1 MSELPVVDHRAG
13 VSVRARVVYAAARLM
28 LRPLL
33 TYWPLNPIGMY
44 PLPLVDAAAQLLPT
58 PRGTEFERV
67 EFDGFRGEWARA
79 EGVAEDGAVL
89 YFHGGGFVACG
100 LATHRHAVAKISAA
114 CGLPV
119 LSVAYRQLPVVPVAG
134 SLLDCLTA
142 YSGLLD
148 SGLDPS
154 RIVFAGDS
162 AGGHLAFATA
172 LTASAEG
179 LPRPAGI
186 VALSPWL
193 DFDPTAKLAHPNAT
207 RDAYAP
213 VSRLPLLA
221 KLCVGSAADEVP
233 DPLSSPVNRDLAGLP
248 PVLLMAAEDEMLRCD
263 AELMAQRLA
272 AAGVACTLQIWAGQ
286 VHAFPVLGDLLPES
300 RAAIHEIGMF
310 IRSATA
316 SAAALPTVV
325 DSLELSAL
333 AG

>member
-1 MSELPVVDHRAG
+1 MSELPVVDHRVG
-13 VSVRARVVYAAARLM
+13 VSVRARLVYAAARLM
-28 LRPLL
+28 LRPLM
-33 TYWPLNPIGMY
+33 TYWPLNPIGLC
-44 PLPLVDAAAQLLPT
+44 PLPLVDVAAQLLPT
-58 PRGTEFERV
+58 PRDTEFERAD
-67 EFDGFRGEWARA
+67 FDGFRGEWARA
-79 EGVAEDGAVL
+79 EGVALDGAVL
-89 YFHGGGFVACG
+89 YFHGGAFIACG

-119 LSVAYRQLPVVPVAG
+119 LSVAYRQLPAVSVAG
-134 SLLDCLTA
+134 SLADCLTA
-142 YSGLLD
+142 YRSLLD

-172 LTASAEG
+172 LAAGVAG

-193 DFDPTAKLAHPNAT
+193 DFDPATKLAHPNAA

-213 VSRLPLLA
+213 ASRLPRLSM
-221 KLCVGSAADEVP
+221 LCTGGVAGSVL
-233 DPLSSPVNRDLAGLP
+233 DPLSSPINHQLADLP
-248 PVLLMAAEDEMLRCD
+248 PVLMMAAEDEMLRCD

-272 AAGVACTLQIWAGQ
+272 LAGVPCTLQIWAGQ

-300 RAAIHEIGMF
+300 RAAIHEIGVF
-310 IRSATA
+310 IRAVTATA
-316 SAAALPTVV
+316 EAV
-325 DSLELSAL
+325 DEPAPELRAL